1 MRRALVG
8 VRGWKSLGCLMFG
21 WVSWGLSCF
30 GVVAARLPP
39 CFCCERFV
47 CRGLVNCCVVG
58 GLWWVWVKLVVGER
72 LLVVAIVMSRFFG
85 GVVFGGV

>member
-1 MRRALVG
+1 
-8 VRGWKSLGCLMFG
+8 MFG

-30 GVVAARLPP
+30 GVVVARLPP

-58 GLWWVWVKLVVGER
+58 GLWWVWVKLVV
-72 LLVVAIVMSRFFG
+72 VAMVMSRFFG
-85 GVVFGGV
+85 GGCLGVSSNCVGCSRVGVSL